1 MFEDLE
7 RITYRPGDLIFQE
20 GSDGDCAYFIDS
32 GSVEISIFRENR
44 HFSVCRFSE
53 GDLFGEMALIDKDVR
68 TATAKAIEETCLISI
83 NRNLIETKLTKSD
96 PLIRHLLR
104 LILKRFR
111 NTHYKL
117 AWNDLLTPE
126 GKTKDLDND
135 LSDTQENLIQ
145 QIRTASDIKEGFERD
160 EFQLYYQPIIEI
172 KDGRL
177 AGFEALIRWKHPEYG
192 LIPPIQ
198 FLSVMEDTGLIL
210 PVGIWIVERACH
222 DLNELSKKY
231 HKEFGSSAPLF
242 ISINLSANQLANE
255 EHMAQL
261 ANIFYNKEI
270 DPACIKLEVTETV
283 MIDELEQAK
292 QILFTF
298 QGQGFH
304 VSLDDFGTGYSSLSH
319 LQNFPVDDIKI
330 DQSFISRMLSDH
342 RSMQIVK
349 ASIDLAKALDLE
361 IVAEGVESKED
372 VEQLINMGCS
382 YCQGYYYAKPLP
394 LSEAVENI
402 RHNH

>member
-96 PLIRHLLR
+96 PLIRHLLK

-111 NTHYKL
+111 NTHYRL
-117 AWNDLLTPE
+117 ARNDVLSPE

-145 QIRTASDIKEGFERD
+145 KIRTASDIKEGFERD

-198 FLSVMEDTGLIL
+198 FLSIMEDTGLIL

-222 DLNELSKKY
+222 DLNELSIKY
-231 HKEFGSSAPLF
+231 HKKFGSSAPLF
-242 ISINLSANQLANE
+242 ISINLSANQLANA

-319 LQNFPVDDIKI
+319 LQNFPVDDNKI